1 MNPMD
6 TQTVVH
12 LLSPVLDL
20 FDQLGIPY
28 RIGGSVATSYYGP
41 QRATQ
46 DVDLIADISL
56 AQIGALVAGLDPQH
70 YLIIDHSVLDAILHQ
85 SSFNIL
91 DLTTM
96 NKIDVFIQ
104 KQTAQAQQEQQRAT
118 LVALVPGTRQVWI
131 SSAED
136 MLLEKLLWWQLGG
149 GISTRQWNDIVGLIQ
164 HHGTHLD
171 TAYLDASARAL
182 VILPLLEQAYTDA
195 GVVFP

>member
-1 MNPMD
+1 MN
-6 TQTVVH
+6 TQTIIQ
-12 LLSPVLDL
+12 LLGPVLDL
-20 FDQLGIPY
+20 FDQLGILY
-28 RIGGSVATSYYGP
+28 RVGGSVATSYYGP

-56 AQIGALVAGLDPQH
+56 AQVGSLVAGLDPQH
-70 YLIIDHSVLDAILHQ
+70 YLIVDQSVIDAIVHH

-104 KQTAQAQQEQQRAT
+104 KQTAQAQQEQQRAN

-149 GISTRQWNDIVGLIQ
+149 GVSTRQWTDIVGLIQ
-164 HHGTHLD
+164 HHAHQLD
-171 TAYLDASARAL
+171 TSYLDASARSLA
-182 VILPLLEQAYTDA
+182 ILPLLQRAYTDA
-195 GVVFP
+195 GVAFP